1 MMLRPVRLALRRAIR
16 IRRRMSNRD
25 LSRDLGPH
33 LMRDI
38 GLDPAHEKPLAVP
51 IPRW

>member
-1 MMLRPVRLALRRAIR
+1 MPRPVRLAPHRAIR
-16 IRRRMSNRD
+16 IRRRMAIRN

>member
-1 MMLRPVRLALRRAIR
+1 MFRDTAASREARH
-16 IRRRMSNRD
+16 RRRHHRA

-38 GLDPAHEKPLAVP
+38 GLDPWPEDPP
-51 IPRW
+51 IPPFAALPTRL